1 MIQVGVSI
9 SDDENDTG
17 LESDIELGIL
27 EDSPGEE
34 VDNDNNRSNNR
45 GIGEENSKRNLRDE
59 VIEEEIED
67 VASEEEAG
75 ETSGEES
82 RRAICGEE
90 RESSVNN
97 EIKQAFGIEAA
108 SLQESTTDDSG
119 VSDVG
124 AGEGVVVVGG
134 GGGEEENTSEE
145 RRLSA

>member
-1 MIQVGVSI
+1 MSPVRRKPVKL
-9 SDDENDTG
+9 
-17 LESDIELGIL
+17 LE
-27 EDSPGEE
+27 
-34 VDNDNNRSNNR
+34 
-45 GIGEENSKRNLRDE
+45 
-59 VIEEEIED
+59 
-67 VASEEEAG
+67 
-75 ETSGEES
+75 

-97 EIKQAFGIEAA
+97 EIEQAFGIEAA

-124 AGEGVVVVGG
+124 AGEGDDGEGVVVVGG